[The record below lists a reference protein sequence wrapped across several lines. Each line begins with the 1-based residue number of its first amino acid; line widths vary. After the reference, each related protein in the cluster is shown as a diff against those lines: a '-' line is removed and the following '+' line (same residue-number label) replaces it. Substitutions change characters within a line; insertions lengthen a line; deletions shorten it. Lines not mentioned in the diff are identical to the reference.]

1 MPLRVGELIK
11 LGLVTCHI
19 CACQPHQLLSYRLT
33 DKRRAVWL
41 LWLSAPSLINFN
53 SSIST
58 LTEAL
63 IIGQPIT
70 AHHLTASVCKQ
81 RSHTRR
87 LASIIDG

>member
-1 MPLRVGELIK
+1 MPLGVGELIK
-11 LGLVTCHI
+11 LGLVT
-19 CACQPHQLLSYRLT
+19 ATFVPANPTSSYLIDFV

-53 SSIST
+53 PSIST

-63 IIGQPIT
+63 IIGQPVT
-70 AHHLTASVCKQ
+70 VYRLTASVCKQ